1 MSAGRRGA
9 VLALAF
15 FAAALALCPRA
26 AAQPVAQPFRAQP
39 ADPNVGKHTIWA
51 QQLTPDQ
58 IRELLKQHF
67 QNGDKNPQLEEL
79 LRQQMAK
86 QKGVDPKQMDDAI
99 KQLMNNK
106 QFMDQIQDF
115 IQKNQNQFPKNN
127 GNGGQPNLNPDQI
140 EQLKKLFGNG
150 GDPFKVQPPKVNPV
164 DPLNPPKIDPKVEPP
179 KFPPFDPK
187 VQPPQPPPFDPPQPP
202 AFDPNNPFGN
212 GKNDADKLA
221 KQKAAEA
228 IKAVWEKN
236 VGPLDE
242 SPETKKAILDL
253 LNDPDLINAFT
264 DENGKNLFDFFK
276 DGKGEDF
283 KDLFKDLDGWE
294 WPKLDLD
301 FNWNWG
307 KGPDWN
313 LGGGNAPNVNWNAPR
328 PNWGGGGG
336 SGFNF
341 AGMSVPVW
349 LVIAILIAIALAVV
363 WYKRDMIFVPRKA
376 TALAAAGAGD
386 WPLDP
391 RAINS
396 REDVVKAFEYLS
408 VLICGPGA
416 KTWTHS
422 TIADELTALA
432 QTHGE
437 TAVKLAR
444 LYELARYAPLDEP
457 LTRAELVEARRL
469 VCDLAGMD
477 EA

>member
-1 MSAGRRGA
+1 MSAGRRGF

-15 FAAALALCPRA
+15 FVAALALCPRA
-26 AAQPVAQPFRAQP
+26 GAQPIRVQPN
-39 ADPNVGKHTIWA
+39 DPNVGKHTIWTG
-51 QQLTPDQ
+51 QLTPDQ
-58 IRELLKQHF
+58 IREFLKQHF
-67 QNGDKNPQLEEL
+67 QNGEKNPELENL

-86 QKGVDPKQMDDAI
+86 QKNLNQKEVDEALKN
-99 KQLMNNK
+99 LLNNK
-106 QFMDQIQDF
+106 ELMDRLKDLA
-115 IQKNQNQFPKNN
+115 QKQQNQFPNNNN
-127 GNGGQPNLNPDQI
+127 GAPPKLNPDDI
-140 EQLKKLFGNG
+140 ERLKKLFGN
-150 GDPFKVQPPKVNPV
+150 DPFKVPPKVNPV
-164 DPLNPPKIDPKVEPP
+164 DPVDPVNPPKVNPADPP

-187 VQPPQPPPFDPPQPP
+187 VQPPPPPFDPPQPP
-202 AFDPNNPFGN
+202 PFDPNNPFGN
-212 GKNDADKLA
+212 AKNNNGEQLA

-228 IKAVWEKN
+228 AKALWEKN
-236 VGPLDE
+236 VGPLDD
-242 SPETKKAILDL
+242 SPEVKRAILDL
-253 LNDPDLINAFT
+253 LNDPDVMNAFAG
-264 DENGKNLFDFFK
+264 DDGKNLFDFFK
-276 DGKGEDF
+276 ENDANDL
-283 KDLFKDLDGWE
+283 KDLFKDLDGWD

-301 FNWNWG
+301 FNWNW

-313 LGGGNAPNVNWNAPR
+313 LGNNAPNVNWNAPR
-328 PNWGGGGG
+328 APRWNWGGG

-341 AGMSVPVW
+341 GGFSVPVW
-349 LVIAILIAIALAVV
+349 LVVAILVAIALAVV
-363 WYKRDMIFVPRKA
+363 WWKRDLIFVPRKA
-376 TALAAAGAGD
+376 GPLVAGGVGG

-396 REDVVKAFEYLS
+396 REDVVRAFEYLS

-422 TIADELTALA
+422 TIADELTVLA
-432 QTHGE
+432 QTQGE

>member
-1 MSAGRRGA
+1 MSAGRRGL

-15 FAAALALCPRA
+15 FAAAVALCPRA
-26 AAQPVAQPFRAQP
+26 NAQPVVQPFRVQP
-39 ADPNVGKHTIWA
+39 VEPNVGKHTIWSG
-51 QQLTPDQ
+51 QLTPDQ
-58 IRELLKQHF
+58 IREFLKQHF
-67 QNGDKNPQLEEL
+67 QNGAKNPDLEEL

-86 QKGVDPKQMDDAI
+86 QKPFDPKVGEDEL
-99 KQLMNNK
+99 KKLLNNK

-115 IQKNQNQFPKNN
+115 IQKNKNQFPNN
-127 GNGGQPNLNPDQI
+127 NDAPPKLNPDQL

-164 DPLNPPKIDPKVEPP
+164 DPIDPINPPKVNPVDPP

-187 VQPPQPPPFDPPQPP
+187 VQPPQPGPFDPPQPP
-202 AFDPNNPFGN
+202 PFDPNNPFGN
-212 GKNDADKLA
+212 GKNDPDKLA

-228 IKAVWEKN
+228 AKALWEKN
-236 VGPLDE
+236 VGPLDD
-242 SPETKKAILDL
+242 SPEVKKAILDL
-253 LNDPDLINAFT
+253 LNDPDVMNAFN
-264 DENGKNLFDFFK
+264 DENGKNLFDLLK
-276 DGKGEDF
+276 DGNGNDL

-301 FNWNWG
+301 FNWNW

-313 LGGGNAPNVNWNAPR
+313 IGNNAPNPNWNAPR
-328 PNWGGGGG
+328 APRWNWGGGG

-341 AGMSVPVW
+341 AGFSVPVW
-349 LVIAILIAIALAVV
+349 LVIAILVAVALAVV
-363 WYKRDMIFVPRKA
+363 WWKRDMIFVPRKA
-376 TALAAAGAGD
+376 GLLSAEGVGG

>member
-1 MSAGRRGA
+1 MIAGRRGF

-26 AAQPVAQPFRAQP
+26 GAQPVMQPFRPQP
-39 ADPNVGKHTIWA
+39 ADPNVGKHTIWSG
-51 QQLTPDQ
+51 QLTPDQ

-67 QNGDKNPQLEEL
+67 QNGEKNPELEEL

-86 QKGVDPKQMDDAI
+86 QNNLNQKDVDAAI
-99 KQLMNNK
+99 KKLLNDPNFK
-106 QFMDQIQDF
+106 NQIEDF
-115 IQKNQNQFPKNN
+115 IQKNKNQFPNN
-127 GNGGQPNLNPDQI
+127 NNAPPKLNPDQI
-140 EQLKKLFGNG
+140 EELKKLFGNG
-150 GDPFKVQPPKVNPV
+150 GDPFKVQPPKI
-164 DPLNPPKIDPKVEPP
+164 DPIEPINPPKINPVDPP

-187 VQPPQPPPFDPPQPP
+187 GLPQPPPFDPPQQPP
-202 AFDPNNPFGN
+202 FDPNNPFGA
-212 GKNDADKLA
+212 GKQDPDLLA

-228 IKAVWEKN
+228 AKALWEKN
-236 VGPLDE
+236 VGPLDD
-242 SPETKKAILDL
+242 SPEVKKAIADL
-253 LNDPDLINAFT
+253 LNDPDVINAFM
-264 DENGKNLFDFFK
+264 DENGKNLFDMFK
-276 DGKGEDF
+276 DGNGNDF
-283 KDLFKDLDGWE
+283 GDLFKDLDGWE

-301 FNWNWG
+301 WNW

-313 LGGGNAPNVNWNAPR
+313 LGGNNGPNVQWNRPP
-328 PNWGGGGG
+328 PNWGGGG

-341 AGMSVPVW
+341 AGFSVPVW
-349 LVIAILIAIALAVV
+349 LVIALLIAVALAVV
-363 WYKRDMIFVPRKA
+363 WWKRDMIFVPR
-376 TALAAAGAGD
+376 TANPLAAAGVSG

-396 REDVVKAFEYLS
+396 REDVVRAFEYLS

-422 TIADELTALA
+422 TIADELAALA
-432 QTHGE
+432 VTHGE
-437 TAVKLAR
+437 TAVQLAR

>member
-1 MSAGRRGA
+1 MTAGRRGL

-15 FAAALALCPRA
+15 FAAAVSLCPRA
-26 AAQPVAQPFRAQP
+26 SAQPVPEPFRVQP
-39 ADPNVGKHTIWA
+39 ADPNVGKHTIWSG
-51 QQLTPDQ
+51 QLTPDQ
-58 IRELLKQHF
+58 IRALLKQHF
-67 QNGDKNPQLEEL
+67 ENGDKNPELQDL

-86 QKGVDPKQMDDAI
+86 QKNLNQKDVDEAI
-99 KQLMNNK
+99 KKLMGNK
-106 QFMDQIQDF
+106 EFMDQIMDF
-115 IQKNQNQFPKNN
+115 AQKNKNQFQNNNNNAPPK
-127 GNGGQPNLNPDQI
+127 LNPDQI

-150 GDPFKVQPPKVNPV
+150 GDPFKVPPPPKVDPFDPV
-164 DPLNPPKIDPKVEPP
+164 NPPKIEPIEPP

-187 VQPPQPPPFDPPQPP
+187 VRPPQPFDPPQPPPFDP
-202 AFDPNNPFGN
+202 NNPFGN
-212 GKNDADKLA
+212 PKNDPDKLA

-228 IKAVWEKN
+228 AKALWEKN
-236 VGPLDE
+236 VGPLDD
-242 SPETKKAILDL
+242 SPEVKKAIADL
-253 LNDPDLINAFT
+253 LNDPDVINAFM

-276 DGKGEDF
+276 DGNGDDL
-283 KDLFKDLDGWE
+283 KDLFKDLDGWD

-301 FNWNWG
+301 FNWNW

-313 LGGGNAPNVNWNAPR
+313 LGNNGPNVNWNPPPPR
-328 PNWGGGGG
+328 WGGGG

-349 LVIAILIAIALAVV
+349 LVVALLIAVALLVV
-363 WYKRDMIFVPRKA
+363 WWKRDMIFVPRKA
-376 TALAAAGAGD
+376 NPLAAAGVGG

-422 TIADELTALA
+422 TIADELAALA

-437 TAVKLAR
+437 TAVQLAR